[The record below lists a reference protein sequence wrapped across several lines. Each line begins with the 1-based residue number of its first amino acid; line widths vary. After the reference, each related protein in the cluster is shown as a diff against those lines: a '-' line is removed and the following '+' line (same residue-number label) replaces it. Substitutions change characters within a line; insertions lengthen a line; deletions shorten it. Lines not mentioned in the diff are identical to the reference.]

1 MGIEN
6 EVELSIASSGLNL
19 EEGQKLE
26 LNVSPEIQVETTD
39 GSKVLTVG
47 DVKPGEDYKFR
58 LKLFLDISMAETAD
72 FEVHVFINSGID
84 HLNSKGAW
92 ALLGSL
98 FFSFWIFL
106 VVSEINFY
114 ST

>member
-19 EEGQKLE
+19 EGGQKLE

-84 HLNSKGAW
+84 HLKGPGLYW
-92 ALLGSL
+92 AVY
-98 FFSFWIFL
+98 FFHFGFFL
-106 VVSEINFY
+106 
-114 ST
+114 